1 MTFSIVARSTDGES
15 WGVAVASKFLAV
27 GAVVPAAV
35 AQVGAIATQADANV
49 AYKGLALSHL
59 DDGATAS
66 VALQRLLEEDDGRD
80 ERQVG
85 IVDAEGGSATHT
97 GHACLD
103 WAGGVIGDGYAIQ
116 GNILAGEFVVAA
128 MQDAFEASDGDEP
141 LARRLLAALSAG
153 DDAGGDRR
161 GRQSAA
167 LLVVRD
173 GAGYGGGD
181 DIAADLRVDDHPDPV
196 TELARLLDL
205 NDLYLT
211 ASTETERVDITPDL
225 QAEIEH
231 LVHERGFPDLNSWVG
246 TENYEMRVDP
256 NGDVDRREGPRD
268 PPLHGRRPG
277 PDRMSVL
284 AIDAGTTGVTAV
296 VVTPDGRIAAKG
308 YQEFA
313 QHFPQ
318 PGWVEHAPEE
328 IWQATLE
335 ATRAVLA
342 SYDASQL
349 QAVGITNQR
358 ETVLLWDRE
367 TLGSPRRAIVWQDR
381 RTAAICDRLRDEGH
395 EERVTELTGLRL
407 DPYFSGTK
415 LTWLAE
421 HEPHTWALVESGR
434 YAVGTVDSY
443 LVARMTRGTWHVTDV
458 SNASRTLL
466 MDLSTGEWSDE
477 LCDLF
482 GVPRDALPDLVPNWG
497 EIATTDPSSFCG
509 LELPI
514 AGMAGDQQSALFGQ
528 TCFDAGDAKC
538 TYGTGSFI
546 LTNTGSSLERSD
558 AGLLSTAAWRS
569 PDGELTYALE
579 GAIFVTGAAV
589 QWLRD
594 GLQIVGSAAETEAIA
609 ATVDSSDG
617 VVFVPA
623 LTGLGAPHWDP
634 HARGTILGLTRGTTR
649 AHLVRAT
656 LEAIAFEV
664 RDVLATMPG
673 ADSSP
678 LRVDGGA
685 SANDLL
691 CRIQADQLGV
701 PVERPRIVETTALGA
716 AFLAGLGRRRLG
728 LHRRPPRD
736 LAARPAFRARGRPG
750 DRRRGVRPLAGRRR
764 ALQGLGLRLTHPPLL
779 TCGQLG

>member
-1 MTFSIVARSTDGES
+1 
-15 WGVAVASKFLAV
+15 
-27 GAVVPAAV
+27 
-35 AQVGAIATQADANV
+35 
-49 AYKGLALSHL
+49 
-59 DDGATAS
+59 
-66 VALQRLLEEDDGRD
+66 
-80 ERQVG
+80 
-85 IVDAEGGSATHT
+85 
-97 GHACLD
+97 
-103 WAGGVIGDGYAIQ
+103 
-116 GNILAGEFVVAA
+116 
-128 MQDAFEASDGDEP
+128 
-141 LARRLLAALSAG
+141 
-153 DDAGGDRR
+153 
-161 GRQSAA
+161 
-167 LLVVRD
+167 
-173 GAGYGGGD
+173 
-181 DIAADLRVDDHPDPV
+181 
-196 TELARLLDL
+196 
-205 NDLYLT
+205 
-211 ASTETERVDITPDL
+211 
-225 QAEIEH
+225 
-231 LVHERGFPDLNSWVG
+231 
-246 TENYEMRVDP
+246 
-256 NGDVDRREGPRD
+256 
-268 PPLHGRRPG
+268 
-277 PDRMSVL
+277 MSVL
-284 AIDAGTTGVTAV
+284 AIDAGTTGVTALV
-296 VVTPDGRIAAKG
+296 VAPDGRVAAKG

-313 QHFPQ
+313 QHFPE

-335 ATRAVLA
+335 ATRAVLER
-342 SYDASQL
+342 YDASQL
-349 QAVGITNQR
+349 RAVGITNQR

-395 EERVTELTGLRL
+395 EPRVAELTGLRL

-421 HEPHTWALVESGR
+421 NEPRTWGLVEEGR

-477 LCDLF
+477 LCALF

-497 EIATTDPSSFCG
+497 EIGTTATASFCG
-509 LELPI
+509 LDLPI
-514 AGMAGDQQSALFGQ
+514 AGLAGDQQSALFGQ

-546 LTNTGSSLERSD
+546 LTNTGASLERSD

-609 ATVDSSDG
+609 STVDSSEG

-634 HARGTILGLTRGTTR
+634 HARGLIIGLTRGTTR
-649 AHLVRAT
+649 AHVVRAT

-664 RDVLATMPG
+664 RDVLATMP
-673 ADSSP
+673 DSERDS

-685 SANDLL
+685 AANDLL
-691 CRIQADQLGV
+691 CRLQADQLGIA
-701 PVERPRIVETTALGA
+701 VERPRIVETTGLGA
-716 AFLAGLGRRRLG
+716 AFLAGLGIGVWDSTDALRETWQLDERFQPSTGSRGAADASYARWNDAVRRS
-728 LHRRPPRD
+728 
-736 LAARPAFRARGRPG
+736 RGWA
-750 DRRRGVRPLAGRRR
+750 D
-764 ALQGLGLRLTHPPLL
+764 
-779 TCGQLG
+779 